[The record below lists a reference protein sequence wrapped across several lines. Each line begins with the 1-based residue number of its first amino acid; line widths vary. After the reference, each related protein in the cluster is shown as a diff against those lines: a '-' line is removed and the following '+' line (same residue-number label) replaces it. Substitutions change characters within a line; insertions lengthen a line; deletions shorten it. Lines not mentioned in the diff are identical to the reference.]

1 MAHDIELSHLDKQQ
15 HVSASGSILT
25 AHDEGH
31 TPSHKSMSTV
41 PQPSTSSQQPLDD
54 YHNSRYS
61 SDPADDDDA
70 QHDHTFRGH
79 FNHFIDSFRRQNP
92 PSYYSSSNRSS
103 LPRSLT
109 YCDDFDVDL
118 ERHQPIRRRPRHKH
132 KEDGRFFDLRS
143 ASTKTASTLLA
154 RELKA
159 RHLQMIAISGSI
171 GTGLFVASGKALSEG
186 GPASVVLAYVLVG
199 VMMYCTMQALG
210 ELAVVFPVA
219 GSYSAFSTRF
229 LDPSWGFAMGW
240 NYALQWIVVLP
251 LEVIAGA
258 LTIGYWNP
266 GLSRAIFVT
275 IFLLVIIVI
284 NLCGIKGYGEAEFV
298 FAIVKVTAVV
308 GFILLGIVIN
318 IGGTPTSG
326 YIGGRYWRDPG
337 AFNNGFKGLCSV
349 FVTAAFAFAGTELV
363 GLAAAETANPRKS
376 LPTAIKQVFW
386 RITLFYIVSLTL
398 VGLLVPYTEP
408 RLLHASSIA
417 DASASPFVIAI
428 ESAGATI
435 LPSVMNGVILISVI
449 SVGNSSVFGSSRT
462 LAALAEQGQAPK
474 ILAYVDRRGR
484 PLVSILV
491 VSAVG
496 LLAYLADSHGH
507 GRVFDW
513 LLAIS
518 GLSSIFTWAST
529 CLAHIRLRTAWARAG
544 RSLEEMAF
552 RAQAGIWGSWLG
564 FALNVAILAAQIW
577 VSISPIRSGEDAN
590 KPLSASDIAY
600 SFFVQCLA
608 LPVVLVMW
616 LGHKLWYKTSYVK
629 IEDMDIDTGRRDIG
643 RLDII
648 KAQEEED
655 RATWP
660 TWKKVYRFIC

>member
-1 MAHDIELSHLDKQQ
+1 VLTTSIDLNAVSDTHASQPQSQDLKSKIRSEPPIPITYPADSHYTSPSAGQTPFLTLTSPPMPDSVTMAHDIELSHLDKQQ

-31 TPSHKSMSTV
+31 TPSHKSISTV

-118 ERHQPIRRRPRHKH
+118 ERHQPIQRRPRHKH

-240 NYALQWIVVLP
+240 
-251 LEVIAGA
+251 
-258 LTIGYWNP
+258 
-266 GLSRAIFVT
+266 
-275 IFLLVIIVI
+275 
-284 NLCGIKGYGEAEFV
+284 K
-298 FAIVKVTAVV
+298 
-308 GFILLGIVIN
+308 
-318 IGGTPTSG
+318 
-326 YIGGRYWRDPG
+326 
-337 AFNNGFKGLCSV
+337 
-349 FVTAAFAFAGTELV
+349 
-363 GLAAAETANPRKS
+363 
-376 LPTAIKQVFW
+376 
-386 RITLFYIVSLTL
+386 
-398 VGLLVPYTEP
+398 
-408 RLLHASSIA
+408 
-417 DASASPFVIAI
+417 
-428 ESAGATI
+428 
-435 LPSVMNGVILISVI
+435 
-449 SVGNSSVFGSSRT
+449 
-462 LAALAEQGQAPK
+462 
-474 ILAYVDRRGR
+474 
-484 PLVSILV
+484 
-491 VSAVG
+491 
-496 LLAYLADSHGH
+496 
-507 GRVFDW
+507 
-513 LLAIS
+513 
-518 GLSSIFTWAST
+518 
-529 CLAHIRLRTAWARAG
+529 
-544 RSLEEMAF
+544 
-552 RAQAGIWGSWLG
+552 
-564 FALNVAILAAQIW
+564 
-577 VSISPIRSGEDAN
+577 
-590 KPLSASDIAY
+590 
-600 SFFVQCLA
+600 
-608 LPVVLVMW
+608 
-616 LGHKLWYKTSYVK
+616 
-629 IEDMDIDTGRRDIG
+629 
-643 RLDII
+643 
-648 KAQEEED
+648 
-655 RATWP
+655 
-660 TWKKVYRFIC
+660 